1 MTMLSMPIRSV
12 YFACVALVGLSALS
26 ISHAVTA
33 PSQPGISA
41 PELARLG
48 PYMVGTAST
57 VLTFPDR
64 VRITAASMSGGTLPV
79 QERKLTVRMWY
90 PAEPVEKPERARY
103 AHSHIRPGHAP
114 IASETPGIA
123 VPDALPIAEKR
134 FPLVVVSHGYGGW
147 DTFLSNLTENLAS
160 KGYVVAAIDHADAP
174 FNSMLEFQLSFGNVL
189 LDRAQDQRQTIATL
203 LRLAKTVKTG
213 IATSIDPDQV
223 AMIGYSM
230 GGFGALATAGAAY
243 DAGSST
249 LKQLPGD
256 GQTAMLAVDP
266 GLAQHIKALVAVA
279 PWGGQPANR
288 SWTASSLG
296 NIKAPVLMI
305 DGDGDDIVDFKH
317 GASWIFDQLTGAD
330 RHMLIFRNARHNVV
344 GNPAPPEVIASGDFK
359 TMEYFSDPV
368 WQTERINGINQHFV
382 TAFLD
387 WKLKGVVSNA
397 DYMNTPTVTADDGEW
412 PTAFLEQTGSRTAG
426 VDQPKYWRGFQRRWA
441 VGLEMHR
448 ARAGESSSL
457 ESRTR

>member
-1 MTMLSMPIRSV
+1 MTMLSTANPSLYLASLALIGLMALPI
-12 YFACVALVGLSALS
+12 A
-26 ISHAVTA
+26 HAATA

-48 PYMVGTAST
+48 SYMVGTAST
-57 VLTFPDR
+57 VLSLPDR
-64 VRITAASMSGGTLPV
+64 VRITAASMNGGNLPV

-90 PAEPVEKPERARY
+90 PAQPVENPERVRY
-103 AHSHIRPGHAP
+103 THSHMRPGKTP
-114 IASETPGIA
+114 IVSETPGIA
-123 VPDALPIAEKR
+123 VSDALPIAEKR

-203 LRLAKTVKTG
+203 LHRAKTDKAG
-213 IATSIDPDQV
+213 FAISIDPDQV
-223 AMIGYSM
+223 ALIGYSM

-243 DAGSST
+243 DARSST
-249 LKQLPGD
+249 VMQLPSD
-256 GQTAMLAVDP
+256 AQAAVMAADP

-288 SWTASSLG
+288 SWSTSALG
-296 NIKAPVLMI
+296 KIKAPVLMI

-317 GASWIFDQLTGAD
+317 GVSWIFDKLTGAD
-330 RHMLIFRNARHNVV
+330 RYMLVFRNARHNVV
-344 GNPAPPEVIASGDFK
+344 GNPAPREVIDSGDFK
-359 TMEYFSDPV
+359 IMEYFSDPV
-368 WQTERINGINQHFV
+368 WQTERINGINQHFI

-387 WKLKGVVSNA
+387 WKLKGVASNA
-397 DYMNTPTVTADDGEW
+397 DYLNTPTVSSDDGEW
-412 PTAFLEQTGSRTAG
+412 PAAFLEQTGSKTAG
-426 VDQPKYWRGFQRRWA
+426 ADQPKYWRGFQRRWA
-441 VGLEMHR
+441 VGLELHR
-448 ARAGESSSL
+448 ARAGEPGTL
-457 ESRTR
+457 ESRAR

>member
-1 MTMLSMPIRSV
+1 MTMLNTVSRHLYLASL
-12 YFACVALVGLSALS
+12 ALVGLSALP
-26 ISHAVTA
+26 IANAATA

-48 PYMVGTAST
+48 PYMVGTATT
-57 VLTFPDR
+57 VLNFPGR
-64 VRITAASMSGGTLPV
+64 VRITAASMSGGNLPV
-79 QERKLTVRMWY
+79 QERKLTVRFWY
-90 PAEPVEKPERARY
+90 PAQSVEKPERARY
-103 AHSHIRPGHAP
+103 SHLHVRPGKGP
-114 IASETPGIA
+114 IDSETPGIA

-203 LRLAKTVKTG
+203 LRQAKTDKTG
-213 IATSIDPDQV
+213 IATRIDPDQV
-223 AMIGYSM
+223 ALIGYSM
-230 GGFGALATAGAAY
+230 GGFGALTTAGAAY
-243 DAGSST
+243 DARSST
-249 LKQLPGD
+249 VMQLPGEA
-256 GQTAMLAVDP
+256 QAAMLAADP

-288 SWTASSLG
+288 SWTASALG
-296 NIKAPVLMI
+296 RIKAPVLMI

-317 GASWIFDQLTGAD
+317 GVSWIFDQMTGTD
-330 RHMLIFRNARHNVV
+330 RHMLVFRNARHNVV
-344 GNPAPPEVIASGDFK
+344 GNPAPPEVIDSGDFK

-368 WQTERINGINQHFV
+368 WQTERINGINQHFI

-387 WKLKGVVSNA
+387 WKLKGVASNA
-397 DYMNTPTVTADDGEW
+397 DYLNTPTVNADDGEW
-412 PTAFLEQTGSRTAG
+412 PTAFLEQTGSKTAG
-426 VDQPKYWRGFQRRWA
+426 ADQPKYWRGFQRRWA
-441 VGLEMHR
+441 LGLELHR
-448 ARAGESSSL
+448 ARAGETSTL